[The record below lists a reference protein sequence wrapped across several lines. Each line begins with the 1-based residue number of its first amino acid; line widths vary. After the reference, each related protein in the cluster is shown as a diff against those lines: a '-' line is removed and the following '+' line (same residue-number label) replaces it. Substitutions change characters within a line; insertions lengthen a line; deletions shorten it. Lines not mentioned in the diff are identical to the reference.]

1 MVTLRR
7 SRTEFNPG
15 TKLARKGAAANQADP
30 GYMIDVK
37 DLGIRY
43 DLRLT
48 RKTTVRGAFRNIT
61 RISRQDRSFWALRDV
76 NFRVA
81 HGESL
86 AVIGPNGAGK
96 STLLQVLAGILV
108 PSEGRIDVVG
118 NISTLLTLGA
128 GFDLELNGRD
138 NILLAG
144 AFMGIDRQE
153 MRERLP
159 SIIEFADIGQFIDAP
174 IRTYSSG
181 MRARLGFSIATAV
194 DPDVLIIDE
203 VLGTGDA
210 VFRVKSQRRVLELAK
225 AAKGIVMVTHDL
237 HWAEEF
243 CNRAMLLEKGEVIAE
258 GNPKDVVAMH
268 RERSEKARLEREA
281 DIARQLA
288 AASL

>member
-1 MVTLRR
+1 MVSILRK
-7 SRTEFNPG
+7 SRTEFSPAG
-15 TKLARKGAAANQADP
+15 PASLPAGPVDP
-30 GYMIDVK
+30 GYMMRVE

-48 RKTTVRGAFRNIT
+48 RKTTIRGTFRNLT
-61 RISRQDRSFWALRDV
+61 KISRDDRSFWALRNV
-76 NFRVA
+76 SFEVA

-86 AVIGPNGAGK
+86 AIIGPNGAGK
-96 STLLQVLAGILV
+96 STLLQVMAGILT
-108 PSEGRIDVVG
+108 PSEGRIEVVG
-118 NISTLLTLGA
+118 HISTLLTLGA
-128 GFDLELNGRD
+128 GFDVELSGRD

-144 AFMGIDRQE
+144 AFMGIDARE

-159 SIIEFADIGQFIDAP
+159 GIIEFADIGQFIDAQ

-210 VFRVKSQRRVLELAK
+210 VFRVKSQRRVMELAK

-237 HWAEEF
+237 NWAEEF
-243 CNRAMLLEKGEVIAE
+243 CNRAMLLEKGRIIAE
-258 GNPKDVVAMH
+258 GSPAEVVALH
-268 RERSEKARLEREA
+268 RERSDRARLERDAE
-281 DIARQLA
+281 IARQVA
-288 AASL
+288 AATA

>member
-1 MVTLRR
+1 MVSILKR
-7 SRTEFNPG
+7 SRSDFSPSRKSAGPG
-15 TKLARKGAAANQADP
+15 LPADP
-30 GYMIDVK
+30 GYMIDVE

-48 RKTTVRGAFRNIT
+48 RKTTLRGAFRNLT
-61 RISRQDRSFWALRDV
+61 RISHEDRSFWALRNV
-76 NFRVA
+76 TFRVA

-86 AVIGPNGAGK
+86 AIIGPNGAGK
-96 STLLQVLAGILV
+96 STLLQVMAGILT
-108 PSEGRIDVVG
+108 PSEGRIEVVG
-118 NISTLLTLGA
+118 HISSLLTLGA
-128 GFDLELNGRD
+128 GFDQELSGHD
-138 NILLAG
+138 NVLLAG
-144 AFMGIDRQE
+144 AFMGIDRRE

-159 SIIEFADIGQFIDAP
+159 GIIDFADIGQFIDAP

-210 VFRVKSQRRVLELAK
+210 VFRVKSQKRVMELAK

-243 CNRAMLLEKGEVIAE
+243 CNRAMLLEKGRVIAQ
-258 GNPKDVVAMH
+258 GNPAEVVALH
-268 RERSEKARLEREA
+268 RERSDRARLEREA
-281 DIARQLA
+281 EVARQLA
-288 AASL
+288 AAAL

>member
-1 MVTLRR
+1 PR
-7 SRTEFNPG
+7 SEFNPASSSRRVS
-15 TKLARKGAAANQADP
+15 LAAEPD
-30 GYMIDVK
+30 YMMDVE

-48 RKTTVRGAFRNIT
+48 RKTTLRGTFRNLT
-61 RISRQDRSFWALRDV
+61 KISREDRSFWALRHV
-76 NFRVA
+76 SFRVA
-81 HGESL
+81 QGESL
-86 AVIGPNGAGK
+86 AIIGPNGAGK
-96 STLLQVLAGILV
+96 STMLQVMAGILT
-108 PSEGRIDVVG
+108 PSEGRIEVVG
-118 NISTLLTLGA
+118 QISTLLTLGA
-128 GFDLELNGRD
+128 GFDEELSGRE

-144 AFMGIDRQE
+144 AFMGIDARE
-153 MRERLP
+153 MHERLP
-159 SIIEFADIGQFIDAP
+159 GIIDFADIGQFIDAQ

-210 VFRVKSQRRVLELAK
+210 VFRVKSQRRVMELAK

-243 CNRAMLLEKGEVIAE
+243 CNRAMLLEKGQVIAE
-258 GNPKDVVAMH
+258 GKPAEVVALH

-281 DIARQLA
+281 EIARQVA
-288 AASL
+288 AVSL